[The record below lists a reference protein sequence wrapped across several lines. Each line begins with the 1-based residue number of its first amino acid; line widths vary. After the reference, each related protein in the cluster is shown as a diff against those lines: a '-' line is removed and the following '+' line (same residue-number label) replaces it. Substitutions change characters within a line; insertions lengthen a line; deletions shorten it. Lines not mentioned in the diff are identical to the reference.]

1 MTATALV
8 ICNTTDPERDAIE
21 GLLEGRNFAPE
32 MFEIDRIMD
41 QQQHE
46 YLNCINEVR
55 EEITY
60 EGRCLGL
67 DNCHWYS
74 LMRGRLAGKHL

>member
-46 YLNCINEVR
+46 YLNCINEV
-55 EEITY
+55 IGDFAN
-60 EGRCLGL
+60 EGRCLGQ
-67 DNCHWYS
+67 DNCP
-74 LMRGRLAGKHL
+74 